1 MIKLRTL
8 TKPTSGR
15 VGRSSGNSRFL
26 LSTGLAVLAAVG
38 VADIARSQTWT
49 GAVDTDFGT
58 AGNWDNLAV
67 PGPADDVI
75 IDNGV
80 ATVVDANPPGG
91 TINSLRL
98 GEGTLNINANT
109 AAVVTTNVS
118 IETTAAL
125 NVRGTSSVTAD
136 TFQAGASSVVTVQP
150 NGSLIAQTSYTGSG
164 AATLNVNGLLDG
176 NVTLNQDAS
185 VSVGGGGVLDGN
197 LNMAGSTPNAQI
209 ATGGQITG
217 NVGMSNGSLTSDGS
231 IGGTL
236 TSTGPAGANTI
247 TITSNGSVGGLTSV
261 SGANVTSAGALNGG
275 LTVGTASDVTIQ
287 SGGTIAGAVAV
298 NGGADLTL
306 QNGSTVTG
314 TVTLNGNASP
324 GGVSAAGTINGSVV
338 VNGGIFTNTGT
349 INNGVATAVTVNA
362 GTMNAQGTITGDISV
377 AGGNFN
383 VTGVTTHTG
392 NVTNNAGIT
401 VSSGSL
407 NTSGTVLNNGG
418 ISVANGANFG
428 FTTMTNNGQI
438 LLGAGT
444 AGSIAG
450 TLTGTVT
457 NVAGSQFDLVNGV
470 AGDTI
475 TITGDLNGPIR
486 LNTDVDLRTSFA
498 GGVDSLTVGGA
509 LNGAL
514 TVDGSEILANI
525 NQFTL
530 QNPMTVVNAGSL
542 GAGYSNLTNNNLT
555 LTGLPQ
561 TGSLVIYGL
570 LANGSNIELRSELN
584 PALGGVAGA
593 VASVSSLIGTVINR
607 PSGAYVSG
615 IAFDAPGNCSTGTW
629 VRASGGRIAAD
640 TTTTNTTTGGFTQFT
655 VPGGVASS
663 GITDFR
669 GLQGGIDFGCFEAF
683 NGGWDVSGGLLLG
696 HNTGWFSQFSFGS
709 LTRGGFD
716 QSFVGAYVAAS
727 TGNWSG
733 EIQLRRETGDLNF
746 FNAGLSLFN
755 SEIDSEGYTLS
766 GSVTYRYA
774 LENSWSL
781 LPTAGFAIS
790 RSEVSALNF
799 ATAAGAPMGTLQVED
814 HTNKTSFIGATLGR
828 TLVDLSASAAS
839 NHFVTATYY
848 MDHGGSRTSTFTSP
862 AGPAAG
868 QATLSTGEIGNFGEI
883 SVGTAYVKVLNSN
896 PGSVRQFNASVRT
909 DFRFGGEV
917 DGTSLTGQ
925 MRLQF

>member
-38 VADIARSQTWT
+38 VADVARSQTWT

-67 PGPADDVI
+67 PGAGDDVVI
-75 IDNGV
+75 NNGA
-80 ATVVDANPPGG
+80 ATVVDANAPGG
-91 TINSLRL
+91 TVNSVRVD
-98 GEGTLNINANT
+98 GGTFNINAGT
-109 AAVVTTNVS
+109 TAVVT
-118 IETTAAL
+118 
-125 NVRGTSSVTAD
+125 
-136 TFQAGASSVVTVQP
+136 AGAT
-150 NGSLIAQTSYTGSG
+150 IR
-164 AATLNVNGLLDG
+164 
-176 NVTLNQDAS
+176 QDANLNIRNT
-185 VSVGGGGVLDGN
+185 GVLDGN
-197 LNMAGSTPNAQI
+197 LSLTGTVPTATIDAGGS
-209 ATGGQITG
+209 ITG
-217 NVGMSNGSLTSDGS
+217 NVDMGNGVLNVGGS

-236 TSTGPAGANTI
+236 TTLGAPGANTI
-247 TITSNGSVGGLTSV
+247 NILTTGSVTGLTNIQ
-261 SGANVTSAGALNGG
+261 GANLTNAGALNGG
-275 LTVGTASDVTIQ
+275 LTVGTGSDATVQGTGSVT
-287 SGGTIAGAVAV
+287 GAVAV
-298 NGGADLTL
+298 NGGSNLNLNA
-306 QNGSTVTG
+306 GSTVTG
-314 TVTLNGNASP
+314 TVTLNGNQSP
-324 GGVSAAGTINGSVV
+324 GGISAAGTINGAVV

-349 INNGVATAVTVNA
+349 INNGVATAVTVNG
-362 GTMNAQGTITGDISV
+362 GTLNAQGVITGDISV
-377 AGGNFN
+377 TGGNFN

-401 VSSGSL
+401 VSSGGL
-407 NTSGTVLNNGG
+407 NTSGTVINNGG

-428 FTTMTNNGQI
+428 FTTLTNNGQI
-438 LLGAGT
+438 LLGGGV

-450 TLTGTVT
+450 TLNGTVA
-457 NVAGSQFDLVNGV
+457 NVAGSQFDLVNG
-470 AGDTI
+470 ASGDTI
-475 TITGDLNGPIR
+475 TITGDLNGPTR
-486 LNTDVDLRTSFA
+486 LNVDVDLRTSFA
-498 GGVDSLTVGGA
+498 GGVDSLTVGGT

-530 QNPMTVVNAGSL
+530 QNPLDVVNAGAL
-542 GAGYSNLTNNNLT
+542 GAGYNNLTNDNLT

-561 TGSLVIYGL
+561 SGSLVIYGL
-570 LANGSNIELRSELN
+570 LANGNDIELRSELN

-593 VASVSSLIGTVINR
+593 VASISSLIGTVINR

-615 IAFDAPGNCSTGTW
+615 IAFDAPGNCSTGSW
-629 VRASGGRIAAD
+629 ARLSGGRIAAD

-655 VPGGVASS
+655 VPGGIASS
-663 GITDFR
+663 GITEFT
-669 GLQGGIDFGCFEAF
+669 GIQGGVDFGCFEAF
-683 NGGWDVSGGLLLG
+683 NGGWDVSGGMLLG
-696 HNTGWFSQFSFGS
+696 FNTGWFSQFSFGS
-709 LTRGGFD
+709 LTRGDFD
-716 QSFVGAYVAAS
+716 QGFIGAYVAAS

-733 EIQLRRETGDLNF
+733 EIQLRHEEGDLL
-746 FNAGLSLFN
+746 FNNPGLSLFN
-755 SEIDSEGYTLS
+755 SEISSKGLTLS

-790 RSEVSALNF
+790 RSEVSTLNF
-799 ATAAGAPMGTLQVED
+799 ATAGGAPMGTLQVED

-828 TLVDLSASAAS
+828 TIVDLAASAAS

-848 MDHGGSRTSTFTSP
+848 MDHGGSRSSVFTSP
-862 AGPAAG
+862 AGAGAG